1 MLEHGGGLHAAA
13 RAYGISPVDWLDL
26 STGINPHAWPGATER
41 PIPADAWRR
50 LPEAVDGLVA
60 AAQACYGAPSAA
72 CVLPVAGSQAAIQS
86 LPFLRPPCRVA
97 IRTPC
102 YAEHA
107 RAWRRAGH
115 ELVAWHEHDLDLAD
129 TADVLVLANPNNPD
143 GRRHDPVRL
152 LAWHERLAAR
162 GGWLVV
168 DEAFIDATPW
178 DSLAAHCARPGL
190 IVLRSLGKFF
200 GLAGARVG
208 FALAEPAL
216 LNELE
221 EALGPWPLAGPSRWL
236 ARHALQDGAWQA
248 ATRARLD
255 VASQRLA
262 GLLAAHGLP
271 PSGGCA
277 LFQWVLTQHA
287 AQLQHRLA
295 QRAILVR
302 RFAAHAGAG
311 GLSEAPGLRFGLP
324 AGEADWARLNETLAA
339 SLPGNDR
346 IADNVPETAVSSL
359 SPNPSPA
366 SGRGEHRV
374 LRCCDYWIG
383 PCIR

>member
-1 MLEHGGGLHAAA
+1 MLEHGGGLRAAA
-13 RAYGISPVDWLDL
+13 RAHAIPVGDWLDL
-26 STGINPHAWPGATER
+26 STGINPHAWPGASELA
-41 PIPADAWRR
+41 IPADAWRH
-50 LPEAVDGLVA
+50 LPEADDDLAA
-60 AAQACYGAPSAA
+60 AAQTCYGAPAPA
-72 CVLPVAGSQAAIQS
+72 CVLPVAGSQAAIQA

-97 IRTPC
+97 ILTPC

-107 RAWRRAGH
+107 QAWRRAGH
-115 ELVAWHEHDLDLAD
+115 ELVEWNRNGD
-129 TADVLVLANPNNPD
+129 ADVIVLANPNNPD
-143 GRRHDPVRL
+143 GRRHDPARL

-168 DEAFIDATPW
+168 DEAFIDATPR
-178 DSLAAHCARPGL
+178 DSLAACCDRPGL

-236 ARHALQDGAWQA
+236 ARRALQDDAWQA

-255 VASQRLA
+255 VARQRLA

-277 LFQWVLTQHA
+277 LFQWVSTAHA
-287 AQLQHRLA
+287 RQLQHRLA
-295 QRAILVR
+295 QRAILAR
-302 RFAAHAGAG
+302 RFDGAG
-311 GLSEAPGLRFGLP
+311 DANDANGLPGLRLGLP
-324 AGEADWARLNETLAA
+324 ANEAHWARLAAALAQI
-339 SLPGNDR
+339 P
-346 IADNVPETAVSSL
+346 
-359 SPNPSPA
+359 
-366 SGRGEHRV
+366 
-374 LRCCDYWIG
+374 
-383 PCIR
+383 PCAR